1 MTKIKNTKK
10 GMAKKT
16 LSMSLVV
23 AMLATSNVP
32 VWAAEFSDGSDSAVA
47 TEAPAEDAFSAEA
60 DAAPVVEDNTE
71 EVSATQDSATNY
83 GYTSNITLK
92 EDGNGWAGN
101 IVLKDDVVV
110 KDGNGKDVDAEN
122 YTWTV
127 RKDGYEVQSGWTN
140 KPGAGLKA
148 GSANWSIPL
157 SHDDYNH
164 VYDVYIE
171 ITMANGQKVGLTS
184 NKITVSPVDIDKIAK
199 DNNNFLDFSNYAPG
213 GADAAQTQY
222 TGKEIKLAPNTSI
235 YPTIM
240 TIGGNALT
248 KDDFVYTYSG
258 DLVNY
263 TDEDITVTGKV
274 KLPGTNQEDP
284 AYVGGV
290 TGTYKIAKRAISSAD
305 INNKLTVELKNPDIS
320 YEYTSE
326 KKVFTA
332 DDVKVEAKSTLGLD
346 DSVKDFTYAV
356 KKVEATSTKGN
367 DYGNQTVTITLDTS
381 KMPNFTWEDASND
394 EKTLV
399 TSNHVKIKTRD
410 LSKVT
415 ATVNRSYSVDELRK
429 GVLDQLTAADLTFKD
444 ANGNEI
450 KLSGDNDINISVDD
464 AIIKKET
471 SGAGSYAKAIKIN
484 AGNVNFTTNT
494 NSPKTCENSTT
505 ADLTIIEKGLSNG
518 KFVGATEADAD
529 YATANEEFAGE
540 GVAVTKDT
548 KRLGNFVINTTN
560 TSTPGY
566 YLTEGKDYII
576 EYANNTSASTSTK
589 KAQMI
594 VKGIGDY
601 AGSQAVFEF
610 TINPAPIKEAKTDK
624 EELVYNPEYNSV
636 ADYLKD
642 LNLTVNANNL
652 HTTDITTDVFTLK
665 DTDYT
670 ITNLEDLQKEDN
682 KLDNNGVIE
691 FTISVKANKDGNYY
705 NVNGDSVNTKEIT
718 ICKKSLSSKDVT
730 VTVNPD
736 SYVYTGTQIIPKEV
750 IVKDGDTVLEEG
762 TDYTLVTNIQSNDAV
777 DAGTAKITVEAVNG
791 GKYKAGSTATGTF
804 TITPAKIDD
813 VKVSYADATYNGSKH
828 NDTSKVTLKLG
839 DIDVT
844 KDFDISFPSSKNANI
859 NAGKEAGTVIL
870 TAKKAKAKNYSAK
883 TKESTF
889 EIKQA
894 ELTGTLKAYDEAG
907 REFTS
912 VKSFDYDGTA
922 HTFASVKFVPDASCI
937 TGNMKVTENDYEIV
951 YVDNVYGKAWS
962 TVGQLGHAFVVAK
975 GNYKGVLAKSGHN
988 ELESNGTFVDAND
1001 NKLTSIAASNHFI
1014 INQAVIEPKDIIVA
1028 NGTYAGGYT
1037 VKPNVTVKVNG
1048 KTLAEGKDY
1057 ELDVTS
1063 NKNVVDVTTSKTLKV
1078 VVKPINGYKMASG
1091 KNTLDYTFNWGID
1104 KFNLANAT
1112 LMVSGTDAD
1121 PVVKVM
1127 NGSVLV
1133 DPAEYDLTVADGKV
1147 TVTAKKASKNYTGTK
1162 TADIK
1167 HELEKP
1173 ATPMISSVNVVGNK
1187 ATVILSDE
1195 VEGAT
1200 GYDYVISTDRDCITN
1215 KDYAAV
1221 NKNQVKTTT
1230 DFTYVQQDTYYAYC
1244 HAWKRGAD
1252 GKKVFSDW
1260 SNAYPFVVSAITPS
1274 QPVIT
1279 SVKAKGNTVTVTY
1292 TKATTADGYDVVLGS
1307 AAKKVNG
1314 EYRPV
1319 EYGKLVKKNIKGN
1332 VVTATFKNVKKG
1344 TYYAGLHAFK
1354 RTSEDG
1360 KKVFSQWSNVK
1371 KVTVK

>member
-32 VWAAEFSDGSDSAVA
+32 VWAAEFSDGSDVAVA

-71 EVSATQDSATNY
+71 EVSAAQDSATNY

-110 KDGNGKDVDAEN
+110 KDGNGNVVDAGK
-122 YTWTV
+122 YTWTI

-140 KPGAGLKA
+140 APGVGLKA
-148 GSANWSIPL
+148 GAANWCIPL

-199 DNNNFLDFSNYAPG
+199 ANGNYLYFANYT
-213 GADAAQTQY
+213 DDDRQY
-222 TGKEIKLAPNTSI
+222 TGKEIKLEPNTATYS
-235 YPTIM
+235 TIM
-240 TIGGNALT
+240 NVDGKDLT

-263 TDEDITVTGKV
+263 TDENITVTGKV
-274 KLPGTNQEDP
+274 KLAGTNQEDP

-290 TGTYKIAKRAISSAD
+290 TGTYKIAKRKITATD

-356 KKVEATSTKGN
+356 KKVEATAAKGN
-367 DYGNQTVTITLDTS
+367 DFGNQNVTITLDTS
-381 KMPNFTWEDASND
+381 KMPNFTWDGASND

-399 TSNHVKIKTRD
+399 TSNYVKIKTRD

-429 GVLDQLTAADLTFKD
+429 GVLDHLTAADLTFKD

-450 KLSGDNDINISVDD
+450 KLSGNNDINISVDD
-464 AIIKKET
+464 AIIKKAT
-471 SGAGSYAKAIKIN
+471 SGAGSYAKAIKIT
-484 AGNVNFTTNT
+484 AGTAKFTTNPS
-494 NSPKTCENSTT
+494 SPETCKESTT

-518 KFVGATEADAD
+518 KFVGATSADAN

-548 KRLGNFVINTTN
+548 KRLGNFIIKAN
-560 TSTPGY
+560 SSDPGY
-566 YLTEGKDYII
+566 YLTEGSDYII

-594 VKGIGDY
+594 VKGIGNY

-642 LNLTVNANNL
+642 LNLTVNANNQ

-670 ITNLEDLQKEDN
+670 ITNLKDLQKLDN
-682 KLDNNGVIE
+682 KLDSTTGTIT
-691 FTISVKANKDGNYY
+691 FTISVEANKDGNYT
-705 NVNGDSVNTKEIT
+705 GTATTKTIT

-762 TDYTLVTNIQSNDAV
+762 TDYTLVTNIKSNDAV
-777 DAGTAKITVEAVNG
+777 DAGTAKITVEAVDG
-791 GKYKAGSTATGTF
+791 GKYKAGSKATGTF

-844 KDFDISFPSSKNANI
+844 NDFDISFPSSKNANI

-894 ELTGTLKAYDEAG
+894 ELTGTLKVYDEAG
-907 REFTS
+907 REFTT
-912 VKSFDYDGTA
+912 KQSFNYDGTA
-922 HTFASVKFVPDASCI
+922 HTFASVKFVPDSACI
-937 TGNMKVTENDYEIV
+937 TGNMKVTENDYEII
-951 YVDNVYGKAWS
+951 YADNVYGKLPIF
-962 TVGQLGHAFVVAK
+962 TGVTLPHGFAFAVAK
-975 GNYKGVLAKSGHN
+975 GNYVGKLAANNSNK
-988 ELESNGTFVDAND
+988 ELDKAGTYTTSD
-1001 NKLTSIAASNHFI
+1001 KTTITSIAAKNAFI
-1014 INQAVIEPKDIIVA
+1014 INQTDVAPKDITVA

-1037 VKPNVTVKVNG
+1037 VKPVVTVKVNG
-1048 KTLAEGKDY
+1048 KTLTEGKDY

-1078 VVKPINGYKMASG
+1078 VVKPINGYKMVSG
-1091 KNTLDYTFNWGID
+1091 KNTSDYTFNWGID
-1104 KFNLANAT
+1104 KFDLANAT

-1133 DPAEYDLTVADGKV
+1133 DSAEYDLTVADGKV
-1147 TVTAKKASKNYTGTK
+1147 TITAKKDSKNYTGTK

-1173 ATPMISSVNVVGNK
+1173 AAPMISNVKVTGNK
-1187 ATVILSDE
+1187 ATVVLSDE
-1195 VEGAT
+1195 AEGAS
-1200 GYDYVISTDRDCITN
+1200 GYDYVISTS
-1215 KDYAAV
+1215 KDPSDKDERIDV
-1221 NKNQVKTTT
+1221 VKNQVQTTAN
-1230 DFTYVQQDTYYAYC
+1230 FKYVPQGTYYAYC
-1244 HAWKRGAD
+1244 HAWTRD
-1252 GKKVFSDW
+1252 ENGKKVFGEW
-1260 SNAYPFVVSAITPS
+1260 SNSYAFSVTAITPDT
-1274 QPVIT
+1274 PEIL
-1279 SVKAKGNTVTVTY
+1279 SVKAKGSTITVTY
-1292 TKATTADGYDVVLGS
+1292 KESANSTGYDVVLGKGS
-1307 AAKKVNG
+1307 KKEHG
-1314 EYRPV
+1314 ETRPYQ
-1319 EYGKLVKKNIKGN
+1319 YGKYKKLNVKPGVCKA
-1332 VVTATFKNVKKG
+1332 VFKNVPAG
-1344 TYYAGLHAFK
+1344 TYYAGVHSWN
-1354 RTSEDG
+1354 RTASENDN
-1360 KKVFSQWSNVK
+1360 KVFSKWSNLETAKVK
-1371 KVTVK
+1371 

>member
-71 EVSATQDSATNY
+71 EVSAAQDSATNY

-110 KDGNGKDVDAEN
+110 KDGNGNLVDSGK
-122 YTWTV
+122 YTWTI

-140 KPGAGLKA
+140 APGAGLKA
-148 GSANWSIPL
+148 GSTNWCIPL

-171 ITMANGQKVGLTS
+171 IEMGNGKKVGLTS
-184 NKITVSPVDIDKIAK
+184 NKVTVSPVDIDKIAK
-199 DNNNFLDFSNYAPG
+199 DNKNYLDFSSYAPG
-213 GADAAQTQY
+213 KANAGQTQY
-222 TGKEIKLAPNTSI
+222 TGKELKLTPDNTWDVMNI
-235 YPTIM
+235 NGKVT
-240 TIGGNALT
+240 LT
-248 KDDFVYTYSG
+248 RDDFVLTYSG

-263 TDEDITVTGKV
+263 TDENIIVTGKV
-274 KLPGTNQEDP
+274 KLKGTNQEDP
-284 AYVGGV
+284 AYIGGV
-290 TGTYKIAKRAISSAD
+290 TGQYKITKRAIDAS
-305 INNKLTVELKNPDIS
+305 NVTVELKNPDIS
-320 YEYTSE
+320 YEYTSD
-326 KKVFTA
+326 KKAFTA
-332 DDVKVEAKSTLGLD
+332 DDVKVEVKNNLVD
-346 DSVKDFTYAV
+346 DSVKDLTYAV
-356 KKVEATSTKGN
+356 KKVEATATKGN
-367 DYGNQTVTITLDTS
+367 QYGNQTATVTLDTN
-381 KMPNFTWEDASND
+381 KMSNYAWTGAS
-394 EKTLV
+394 TLV
-399 TSNHVKIKTRD
+399 TSNHLKIKQRD

-429 GVLDQLTAADLTFKD
+429 GITLSASDLTFKD

-450 KLSGDNDINISVDD
+450 KLSGNNDIKISLDP
-464 AIIKKET
+464 AIINQTT
-471 SGAGSYAKAIKIN
+471 SGAGSYAKAVKIVPGT
-484 AGNVNFTTNT
+484 AGTCKANT
-494 NSPKTCENSTT
+494 VTT
-505 ADLTIIEKGLSNG
+505 ADLTIVERGLSNG
-518 KFVGATEADAD
+518 KFVNGTVG

-540 GVAVTKDT
+540 GVSVTKDT
-548 KRLGNFVINTTN
+548 KKLGNFVINSS
-560 TSTPGY
+560 TSSAGY
-566 YLTEGKDYII
+566 YLTEGKDYTI

-594 VKGIGDY
+594 VKGIGDF

-624 EELVYNPEYNSV
+624 EELVYNPEYTSV

-670 ITNLEDLQKEDN
+670 ITNLKDLQKLDN
-682 KLDNNGVIE
+682 KLDSTTG
-691 FTISVKANKDGNYY
+691 TISFNISVEANKDGNYTGT
-705 NVNGDSVNTKEIT
+705 VITKAIT

-762 TDYTLVTNIQSNDAV
+762 TDYTLVTNIKSNDAV
-777 DAGTAKITVEAVNG
+777 DAGTAKITVEAVDG
-791 GKYKAGSTATGTF
+791 GKYKAGSKATGTF

-813 VKVSYADATYNGSKH
+813 VKVSYAKATYNGSKH

-844 KDFDISFPSSKNANI
+844 NDFDISFPSSKNANI
-859 NAGKEAGTVIL
+859 NAGKEAGTIIL

-907 REFTS
+907 RELKG
-912 VKSFDYDGTA
+912 VQSFDYDGTA

-951 YVDNVYGKAWS
+951 YVDNVYGKVWAPAG
-962 TVGQLGHAFVVAK
+962 GQLGHAFVVAK

-1014 INQAVIEPKDIIVA
+1014 INQAVIGPKDITVA

-1091 KNTLDYTFNWGID
+1091 KTTPDYTFNWGID

-1147 TVTAKKASKNYTGTK
+1147 TVTAKKDSKNYTGTK

-1173 ATPMISSVNVVGNK
+1173 ATPMISNVKVTGNK
-1187 ATVILSDE
+1187 ATVVLSDE
-1195 VEGAT
+1195 AEGAS
-1200 GYDYVISTDRDCITN
+1200 GYDYVISTS
-1215 KDYAAV
+1215 KDPSDKDARIDV
-1221 NKNQVKTTT
+1221 VKNQVQTTAN
-1230 DFTYVQQDTYYAYC
+1230 FKYVPQGTYYAYC
-1244 HAWKRGAD
+1244 HAWTRD
-1252 GKKVFSDW
+1252 ENGKKVFGEW
-1260 SNAYPFVVSAITPS
+1260 SNSYAFSVTAITPDT
-1274 QPVIT
+1274 PEIL
-1279 SVKAKGNTVTVTY
+1279 SVKTKGSTITVTY
-1292 TKATTADGYDVVLGS
+1292 KESANSTGYDVVLGKGS
-1307 AAKKVNG
+1307 KKEHG
-1314 EYRPV
+1314 ETRPYQ
-1319 EYGKLVKKNIKGN
+1319 YGKYKKLNVKPGVCKAVFKNIP
-1332 VVTATFKNVKKG
+1332 AG
-1344 TYYAGLHAFK
+1344 TYYAGVHSWN
-1354 RTSEDG
+1354 RTASENDN
-1360 KKVFSQWSNVK
+1360 KVFSKWSNLETAKVK
-1371 KVTVK
+1371 

>member
-32 VWAAEFSDGSDSAVA
+32 VWAAEFSDGSEAAVA

-71 EVSATQDSATNY
+71 EVSAAQDSATNY

-92 EDGNGWAGN
+92 ENGNGWAGT
-101 IVLKDDVVV
+101 IGLKNDVIV
-110 KDGNGKDVDAEN
+110 KDGNGNEVTG
-122 YTWTV
+122 YTWFV
-127 RKDGYEVQSGWTN
+127 RKDNYQIAN
-140 KPGAGLKA
+140 
-148 GSANWSIPL
+148 GSSDLTVNNFSIPL
-157 SHDDYNH
+157 THDDYNH

-199 DNNNFLDFSNYAPG
+199 DNGNYLYFANYS
-213 GADAAQTQY
+213 DAERQY
-222 TGKEIKLAPNTSI
+222 TGKEIKLEPNKAT

-240 TIGGNALT
+240 NVDGKDLT

-263 TDEDITVTGKV
+263 TGENITVTGKV
-274 KLPGTNQEDP
+274 KLAGTNQEDP
-284 AYVGGV
+284 AYIGGV
-290 TGTYKIAKRAISSAD
+290 TGTYQITKRTLTAND
-305 INNKLTVELKNPDIS
+305 VTVELKNPDIS
-320 YEYTSE
+320 YEYTSD
-326 KKVFTA
+326 KKAFTA
-332 DDVKVEAKSTLGLD
+332 DDVKVEVKNNLVD
-346 DSVKDFTYAV
+346 DSVKDLTYAV
-356 KKVEATSTKGN
+356 KKVEATATKGN
-367 DYGNQTVTITLDTS
+367 QYGNQTATVTLDTN
-381 KMPNFTWEDASND
+381 KMSNYTWTGVSNN
-394 EKTLV
+394 EMTLV
-399 TSNHVKIKTRD
+399 TSNHLKIKQRD

-429 GVLDQLTAADLTFKD
+429 GITLSASDLTFKD

-450 KLSGDNDINISVDD
+450 KLSGNNDIVISLDNT
-464 AIIKKET
+464 IIKQAT
-471 SGAGSYAKAIKIN
+471 SGAGSYAKAVKIT
-484 AGNVNFTTNT
+484 AGTANT
-494 NSPKTCENSTT
+494 CTADTATT
-505 ADLTIIEKGLSNG
+505 ADLTIVERGLSNG
-518 KFVGATEADAD
+518 KFVDGTAG
-529 YATANEEFAGE
+529 YATADEEFAGE

-548 KRLGNFVINTTN
+548 KKLGNFVINSS
-560 TSTPGY
+560 TSTSGY

-594 VKGIGDY
+594 VKGIGDF

-610 TINPAPIKEAKTDK
+610 TINPAPIKEVKTDK
-624 EELVYNPEYNSV
+624 KELVYNPEYTSV

-670 ITNLEDLQKEDN
+670 ITNLKALQKIDN
-682 KLDNNGVIE
+682 KLNATTGELTFD
-691 FTISVKANKDGNYY
+691 ISVEANKDGNYT
-705 NVNGDSVNTKEIT
+705 GTKTTDTIT

-762 TDYTLVTNIQSNDAV
+762 TDYTLVTNIKSNDAV
-777 DAGTAKITVEAVNG
+777 DAGTAKITVEAVDG
-791 GKYKAGSTATGTF
+791 GKYKAGSKATGTF

-894 ELTGTLKAYDEAG
+894 ELTGTLKVYDEAG
-907 REFTS
+907 REFTT
-912 VKSFDYDGTA
+912 KQSFNYDGTA
-922 HTFASVKFVPDASCI
+922 HTFASVKFVPDPACI
-937 TGNMKVTENDYEIV
+937 TGNMKVTENDYEII
-951 YVDNVYGKAWS
+951 YADNVYGKLPIF
-962 TVGQLGHAFVVAK
+962 TGVTLPHGFAFAVAK
-975 GNYKGVLAKSGHN
+975 GNYVGKLAANNSN
-988 ELESNGTFVDAND
+988 RELDKAGTYTTSD
-1001 NKLTSIAASNHFI
+1001 KTTITSIAAKNAFI
-1014 INQAVIEPKDIIVA
+1014 INQTDVAPKDITVA

-1037 VKPNVTVKVNG
+1037 VKPVVTVKVNG
-1048 KTLAEGKDY
+1048 KTLTEGKDY

-1078 VVKPINGYKMASG
+1078 VVKPINGYKMVSG
-1091 KNTLDYTFNWGID
+1091 KNTSDYTFNWGID
-1104 KFNLANAT
+1104 KFDLANAT

-1147 TVTAKKASKNYTGTK
+1147 TITAKKDSKNYTGTK

-1173 ATPMISSVNVVGNK
+1173 VAPKISNVKVTGNK
-1187 ATVILSDE
+1187 ATVVLSDE
-1195 VEGAT
+1195 AEGAS
-1200 GYDYVISTDRDCITN
+1200 GYDYVISTS
-1215 KDYAAV
+1215 KDPSDKDARIDV
-1221 NKNQVKTTT
+1221 VKNQVQTTAN
-1230 DFTYVQQDTYYAYC
+1230 FKYVPQGTYYAYC
-1244 HAWKRGAD
+1244 HAWTRD
-1252 GKKVFSDW
+1252 ENGKKVFGEW
-1260 SNAYPFVVSAITPS
+1260 SNSYAFSVTAITPNT
-1274 QPVIT
+1274 PEIL
-1279 SVKAKGNTVTVTY
+1279 SVKTKGSTITVTY
-1292 TKATTADGYDVVLGS
+1292 KESANSTGYDVVLGKGS
-1307 AAKKVNG
+1307 KKEHG
-1314 EYRPV
+1314 ETRPYQ
-1319 EYGKLVKKNIKGN
+1319 YGKYKKLNVKPGVCKA
-1332 VVTATFKNVKKG
+1332 VFKNVPAG
-1344 TYYAGLHAFK
+1344 TYYAGVHSWN
-1354 RTSEDG
+1354 RTASENDN
-1360 KKVFSQWSNVK
+1360 KVFSKWSNLETAKVK
-1371 KVTVK
+1371 